1 MVLARTDSWQ
11 RPSVDR
17 SGSAIKRNRN
27 FVLLIFSIFEEP
39 SVSTTQPQ
47 APPIVF
53 EPRSGESWRD
63 PFPMY
68 KALRDHDPV
77 HRFGNDRG
85 EFWILS
91 RFKDVFAAAVDAKT
105 FSSAQGPGSAASHE
119 LKRSPVSITVFK
131 ERRELWLFRGS
142 LPAQIYPIFLGASPQ
157 GDKTMRGDGKTP
169 EGDYHVVQKKRDS
182 VFHRFLGINYPNR
195 KDADRA
201 FADHRISADQW
212 VKIVSALI
220 TGTRPPWNTPMG
232 GFLGIH
238 GVGDDEEFKLKVIG
252 DWNWT
257 NGCVAVTNR
266 VMEELFRLV
275 RIGTPVRIRK

>member
-1 MVLARTDSWQ
+1 MVLARTDCWQ
-11 RPSVDR
+11 RPSMNR
-17 SGSAIKRNRN
+17 SGSAIKQNRN

-105 FSSAQGPGSAASHE
+105 FSSAQGLTLDYEDMEKLG
-119 LKRSPVSITVFK
+119 LDSPIVMMQP
-131 ERRELWLFRGS
+131 LPWLRLMPSGRDC
-142 LPAQIYPIFLGASPQ
+142 GASMVWPIPSTQ
-157 GDKTMRGDGKTP
+157 T
-169 EGDYHVVQKKRDS
+169 
-182 VFHRFLGINYPNR
+182 LWN
-195 KDADRA
+195 
-201 FADHRISADQW
+201 
-212 VKIVSALI
+212 LI
-220 TGTRPPWNTPMG
+220 
-232 GFLGIH
+232 
-238 GVGDDEEFKLKVIG
+238 
-252 DWNWT
+252 
-257 NGCVAVTNR
+257 
-266 VMEELFRLV
+266 
-275 RIGTPVRIRK
+275 